1 MDNTTEERLL
11 RSEVEDASDLK
22 ARIWVES
29 KKIWRVAFPGIL
41 ARVTSFGII
50 VVTQSFIG
58 HINELDLSAYPLV
71 QTLTVRFVNGLLI
84 GMSSATETLCGQ
96 AFGAGQYHMM
106 GIYLQRPWIVDFTTA
121 TILLPLF
128 IFATPI
134 FKLLGQEAAIARV
147 ADNISL
153 WFIPFIYNFV
163 FSLTIQMYLQAQ
175 LKNKIVA
182 WLSTFSFLIHLFL
195 SWFLVSKLNLGISG
209 AMGALN
215 ISSWLLVFGEF
226 AYIFGGWCPHSW
238 RGFTKAAFMDI
249 LPVVKLSISSGL
261 MLW

>member
-1 MDNTTEERLL
+1 MFVDGYGWTTFGTRANQQFCALSQLQLPLLPFSSSPPCAAAVSNSSERLKNMDNTTEERLL

-58 HINELDLSAYPLV
+58 HINELDLSAYALV

-106 GIYLQRPWIVDFTTA
+106 A
-121 TILLPLF
+121 
-128 IFATPI
+128 
-134 FKLLGQEAAIARV
+134 
-147 ADNISL
+147 
-153 WFIPFIYNFV
+153 
-163 FSLTIQMYLQAQ
+163 
-175 LKNKIVA
+175 
-182 WLSTFSFLIHLFL
+182 
-195 SWFLVSKLNLGISG
+195 
-209 AMGALN
+209 
-215 ISSWLLVFGEF
+215 
-226 AYIFGGWCPHSW
+226 
-238 RGFTKAAFMDI
+238 
-249 LPVVKLSISSGL
+249 
-261 MLW
+261 